1 MVLSAG
7 VSVKFMF
14 LLEPYRGTGKVMN
27 TKHSVH
33 RREELGRQDK
43 DQVWH
48 TAYIVYKLPLLSSDN
63 RILKI
68 SVLGGSRRLQKTP
81 GRPLKFPPSLSPLA
95 VAQTSRLGLTN
106 KAYKV

>member
-7 VSVKFMF
+7 VSVKFM
-14 LLEPYRGTGKVMN
+14 LLLQPYRGTGKVMN

-48 TAYIVYKLPLLSSDN
+48 TVYIVYKLPLLSSDN

-68 SVLGGSRRLQKTP
+68 SVLGGSRRLHKTP